1 MRVSYQRIFRY
12 QDMMERPEH
21 NVSNTVPRT
30 KGVTALARTKSLSKQ
45 IRDARTGKGFTVAEL
60 ANKLGVSQVS
70 VYYWESG
77 RVRPRD
83 TNLTALCK
91 ALKMPIRETM
101 ALTGR

>member
-1 MRVSYQRIFRY
+1 M
-12 QDMMERPEH
+12 
-21 NVSNTVPRT
+21 
-30 KGVTALARTKSLSKQ
+30 ARTKSLSKQ
-45 IRDARTGKGFTVAEL
+45 IREARAGKGLTVAEL
-60 ANKLGVSQVS
+60 ADKIGVSQVS

-91 ALKMPIRETM
+91 ALKMPVRETM